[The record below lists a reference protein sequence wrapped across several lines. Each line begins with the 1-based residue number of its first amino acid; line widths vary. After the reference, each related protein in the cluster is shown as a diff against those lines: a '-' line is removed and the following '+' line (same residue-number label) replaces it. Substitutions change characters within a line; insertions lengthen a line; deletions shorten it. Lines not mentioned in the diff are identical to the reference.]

1 MDPQTIHFLEINN
14 GNFLVILSEVYYT
27 GGTPW
32 KDRLW
37 TVGLH
42 FKKGRFR
49 TSTVFSIFCFRNI
62 KYQSIP
68 VKQAYLLNKN
78 LEH

>member
-1 MDPQTIHFLEINN
+1 MEGSLC
-14 GNFLVILSEVYYT
+14 
-27 GGTPW
+27 
-32 KDRLW
+32 

-49 TSTVFSIFCFRNI
+49 TSTVFTIFCFRNI

>member
-1 MDPQTIHFLEINN
+1 ME
-14 GNFLVILSEVYYT
+14 GS
-27 GGTPW
+27 
-32 KDRLW
+32 LW
-37 TVGLH
+37 SVGLH

-49 TSTVFSIFCFRNI
+49 TSTVYTIFSFRNI